1 MSKIL
6 TAQIKT
12 KQKLMLLE
20 SLRQR
25 LKAEKIKSS
34 SSTDSSKHIYEGNST
49 FFTETK
55 SLLVHE

>member
-20 SLRQR
+20 SLRER

-34 SSTDSSKHIYEGNST
+34 SSTDSSKHIY
-49 FFTETK
+49 
-55 SLLVHE
+55 

>member
-1 MSKIL
+1 MNKIL

-20 SLRQR
+20 SLRER

-34 SSTDSSKHIYEGNST
+34 PSTDSSKHIY
-49 FFTETK
+49 
-55 SLLVHE
+55 